1 MVTTTTAAIAAAVA
15 IALVTYGLPLLLAEY
30 FPWRSLWKQKYGR
43 PEVTTRS
50 YRGRTALVTGANG
63 AYGSRAAKLFGRHE
77 VDTLVL
83 VDVMD
88 CTWVKEEIEAE
99 IRRDGKKR
107 KVPKILVWKVDMMTL
122 AGCVE
127 IQRRVRSEL
136 PGGIDHALL
145 TAGILSFNRRESP
158 DGWETCM
165 FFFSFY
171 FSSFFLGGG
180 GSSFLSPPLAS

>member
-1 MVTTTTAAIAAAVA
+1 MVTTTTAAIAAAVIIA
-15 IALVTYGLPLLLAEY
+15 IVTYGLPLLLAEY

-99 IRRDGKKR
+99 IRKDGKKR

-136 PGGIDHALL
+136 PGGVDHALL

-165 FFFSFY
+165 FFLLLFSF
-171 FSSFFLGGG
+171 FFTGGG
-180 GSSFLSPPLAS
+180 G